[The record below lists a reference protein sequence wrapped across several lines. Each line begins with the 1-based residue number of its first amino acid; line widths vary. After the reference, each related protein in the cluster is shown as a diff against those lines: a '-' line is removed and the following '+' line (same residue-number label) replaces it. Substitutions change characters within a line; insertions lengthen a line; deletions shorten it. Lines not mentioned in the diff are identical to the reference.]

1 MLASQLFERAGL
13 IECRLRHG
21 GIASRASLGQVTV
34 ETCDLAAQLFLETP
48 QLAGVIGLEAHHL
61 LRVLAFQVADRGLV
75 LRNIRAAKLLDG
87 VFDRLGILRLELFA
101 KLGECRITL
110 VRRMVVQR
118 RELGTVASTSCS
130 RSARSERSAS
140 EAVAARRAR
149 SSTSSCSARLRAVS
163 ASASARVTLV
173 TWSSSLP
180 ARAVASRTA
189 ASRSL
194 DRSPPSKMRCSSSV
208 FLASSAA
215 GHVALASASRARLR
229 ALLRAR

>member
-1 MLASQLFERAGL
+1 VELTDPPFVIGDELLALAKRAGQLGLGRSVSPIELGLHLRDRRRVGFGVAFARFGLLALDRLQHRGVLASQLFERAGL

-118 RELGTVASTSCS
+118 RELGTVACD
-130 RSARSERSAS
+130 ELF
-140 EAVAARRAR
+140 AVGA
-149 SSTSSCSARLRAVS
+149 
-163 ASASARVTLV
+163 
-173 TWSSSLP
+173 
-180 ARAVASRTA
+180 
-189 ASRSL
+189 
-194 DRSPPSKMRCSSSV
+194 
-208 FLASSAA
+208 
-215 GHVALASASRARLR
+215 
-229 ALLRAR
+229 